1 MEQLKILFMK
11 RKKTKFGTEKYSE
24 KKLLDN
30 NYNNIISNNY
40 ITTNFI
46 WLEYNNNSCRY
57 DVFCTFYF
65 F

>member
-1 MEQLKILFMK
+1 MK

-57 DVFCTFYF
+57 DVFCHFTFFEYMIL
-65 F
+65 

>member
-1 MEQLKILFMK
+1 MK

-30 NYNNIISNNY
+30 KYNNIISNNY